1 MCQAKWAPAEDRR
14 LIDLVGES
22 PEPNWSLITTNFPG
36 KTMHQVVDRWEKVVN
51 PSLVKGSWTREED
64 EIIIAWVRTHGPT
77 NWTKLAENMP
87 GRIGKQCRERWHN
100 GLNPDLNKTTWMPQE
115 DQLIENLQQQ
125 WGNKWAR
132 IAEML
137 PGRTDNAVKNR
148 WNSTLK
154 RRTQSPHAHPPP
166 PSIVRTGVLPPPEVT
181 IPPIPDIGESLGE
194 AGQQQFVSPT
204 GLDLQAI
211 DGFALDIDWRDQQ
224 IGLFDSAPKIEGL
237 DPPFSAQDSLHME
250 LD

>member
-1 MCQAKWAPAEDRR
+1 VCQAKWTPSEDRR
-14 LIDLVGES
+14 LIELVGES
-22 PEPNWSLITTNFPG
+22 SDPNWNLITANFPG
-36 KTMHQVVDRWEKVVN
+36 KTLHQIVDRWEKVVN

-64 EIIIAWVRTHGPT
+64 EMIISWVHTHGPT
-77 NWTKLAENMP
+77 NWTKLAEKLV

-100 GLNPDLNKTTWMPQE
+100 GLNPELVRTTWMPHE
-115 DQLIENLQQQ
+115 DQLIEKLQQQ

-154 RRTQSPHAHPPP
+154 RRAQNSVGSPSAMPRPTIRPPP
-166 PSIVRTGVLPPPEVT
+166 PLLPTLPPPLQMNDE
-181 IPPIPDIGESLGE
+181 IPETLHPYI
-194 AGQQQFVSPT
+194 SPT
-204 GLDLQAI
+204 ELDLPSMEGLNF
-211 DGFALDIDWRDQQ
+211 DLEWRDQQ
-224 IGLFDSAPKIEGL
+224 IGLFDTPPKMDGL
-237 DPPFSAQDSLHME
+237 DPTLAPQESLHME